1 MSKQKEQ
8 KTSLTPMR
16 MRSNDIGR
24 DLPKGFRNE
33 LVKHSAKIDKD
44 IKSGRA
50 AKRVIEAK
58 KQAAK
63 KENK

>member
-8 KTSLTPMR
+8 KTSLTPTR
-16 MRSNDIGR
+16 MRSDDIGR
-24 DLPKGFRNE
+24 DLPKGFRKE
-33 LVKHSAKIDKD
+33 IMKHSAKIDKD

-58 KQAAK
+58 KQAEK
-63 KENK
+63 KGNK

>member
-8 KTSLTPMR
+8 KTSLTPTR
-16 MRSNDIGR
+16 MMSNDRGR
-24 DLPKGFRNE
+24 DLPKGFRKE
-33 LVKHSAKIDKD
+33 LVKHFAKIDKD

-63 KENK
+63 KEDK